1 MLASVSHMETITD
14 LSCYYVIKKY
24 KHGWVLGKIGTNKDD
39 FISREKLIELGYIAE
54 EANSNILSTTA
65 LLSHNNAIV
74 VPTGPSLKSKL
85 CADNDP
91 NWRKSKK

>member
-1 MLASVSHMETITD
+1 MLAAVSHMETITD

-54 EANSNILSTTA
+54 EEESNNNILSTTPP
-65 LLSHNNAIV
+65 SAIV
-74 VPTGPSLKSKL
+74 VPTGPFLKSKL
-85 CADNDP
+85 RADNDP
-91 NWRKSKK
+91 DWRKNKK